1 MRQPGHLIA
10 QSGKRVLL
18 IDADCRRPRQHRLF
32 NVTNV
37 RGLVTVITD
46 QATANEVIQ
55 PTPVANLSVLVCGPR
70 PNNPAELLTSPRFGE
85 LMEELRP
92 SYDFIIVDTPPM
104 LAVSDPSVVASRVD
118 GVLVTLRLSRNGRP
132 AAERAK
138 EMLAS
143 LGANIL
149 GVVVN
154 GLGRKGKDG
163 YYETDSYGYAYEY
176 EYEYAYTYEPD
187 DSDSEVNLDEAAVA
201 PASSPSGNGS
211 DGPNSAVDLGASPQR
226 PARRSSRT
234 APAARKP
241 TAGPSDGCAF
251 GDEDDCRL

>member
-1 MRQPGHLIA
+1 
-10 QSGKRVLL
+10 
-18 IDADCRRPRQHRLF
+18 
-32 NVTNV
+32 
-37 RGLVTVITD
+37 
-46 QATANEVIQ
+46 
-55 PTPVANLSVLVCGPR
+55 
-70 PNNPAELLTSPRFGE
+70 
-85 LMEELRP
+85 MEELRP

-104 LAVSDPSVVASRVD
+104 LAVSDPSVVALRVD
-118 GVLVTLRLSRNGRP
+118 GVLRDLAASRNGRP

-226 PARRSSRT
+226 PAPPQLQERCPQRESQR
-234 APAARKP
+234 PAL
-241 TAGPSDGCAF
+241 SDGCAF
-251 GDEDDCRL
+251 GDEDDCRLQIADCRLKTKRLFSICNLLRRSRWIARR